1 MWIPNYVGWL
11 FPLVYFL
18 LLGLF
23 LLLQIRCILN
33 KKRSKKNLRTLH
45 LFISIF
51 YGFFS
56 LILLFLILFWM
67 NELFP
72 IFSIFIALGLRNYYI
87 YYRLKTKTYIW
98 NFEVKDFFT
107 SFTVILWIIFGILFI
122 FTRNI
127 IPNIYSPDLNQS
139 DRVFDSSQESIVE
152 IVKKPVIDEY
162 LESLALKEDIYADYD
177 VILYNLNQE
186 YYQTLDYVLN
196 QTKHVNIKNSNIQYD
211 YNNLILAQ
219 RLNILKYQYHILH
232 KENFQAKNTLI
243 EILKLNNNLLE
254 NSKNYI
260 DVKAFMNIQNY
271 TLDYYEKYKNIFSAD
286 EIAEINSYLQEI
298 NIDILWEH
306 LMKNEFAYKVKQ
318 YDYLYNIPLLINKDK
333 MKNLE
338 YYYYIQKLEEP
349 LNSIDRVSAK
359 IYQSNYFWT
368 LITQLNTYPNK
379 SEYSNLEILDQ
390 RIVDLK
396 K

>member
-51 YGFFS
+51 YAFFS

-107 SFTVILWIIFGILFI
+107 SFTVILSIIFGILFI

-127 IPNIYSPDLNQS
+127 IPNIYPPDMNQS

-177 VILYNLNQE
+177 VILYNLNQQ
-186 YYQTLDYVLN
+186 YYQTLDYVLE

>member
-1 MWIPNYVGWL
+1 
-11 FPLVYFL
+11 
-18 LLGLF
+18 
-23 LLLQIRCILN
+23 
-33 KKRSKKNLRTLH
+33 
-45 LFISIF
+45 
-51 YGFFS
+51 
-56 LILLFLILFWM
+56 M

-98 NFEVKDFFT
+98 NFEIKDFFI
-107 SFTVILWIIFGILFI
+107 SFTVILSIIFAILFI

-127 IPNIYSPDLNQS
+127 IPNIYSPDMNQS

-162 LESLALKEDIYADYD
+162 LESLALKEDIYADYE

-196 QTKHVNIKNSNIQYD
+196 QTKQVNIKNSNIQYD

-232 KENFQAKNTLI
+232 KESFQAKNTLI

-260 DVKAFMNIQNY
+260 DVKAFMKMQNY
-271 TLDYYEKYKNIFSAD
+271 TLDFYEKYKKIFSSE
-286 EIAEINSYLQEI
+286 EISEINSHIKEI
-298 NIDILWEH
+298 NIDILWEY
-306 LMKNEFAYKVKQ
+306 LIKNEFADKIKQ
-318 YDYLYNIPLLINKDK
+318 YDYLYNIPLLMNKNQ

-338 YYYYIQKLEEP
+338 YHYFIKKLEEP
-349 LNSIDRVSAK
+349 LESIHIIPARF
-359 IYQSNYFWT
+359 YRSNYFGMW
-368 LITQLNTYPNK
+368 ITQLNTYPTK
-379 SEYSNLEILDQ
+379 SWYKNLEILQ
-390 RIVDLK
+390 KRISDLK

>member
-11 FPLVYFL
+11 FPLVYFFL
-18 LLGLF
+18 FGLF

-98 NFEVKDFFT
+98 NFEIKDFFI
-107 SFTVILWIIFGILFI
+107 SFTVILSIIFAILFI

-127 IPNIYSPDLNQS
+127 IPNIYSPDLNQT

-162 LESLALKEDIYADYD
+162 LESLALKEDIYADYE

-196 QTKHVNIKNSNIQYD
+196 QTKQVNIKNSNIQYD

-232 KENFQAKNTLI
+232 KESFQAKNTLI

-260 DVKAFMNIQNY
+260 DVKAFMKMQNY
-271 TLDYYEKYKNIFSAD
+271 TLDFYEKYKKIFSSE
-286 EIAEINSYLQEI
+286 EISEINSHIKEI
-298 NIDILWEH
+298 NIDILWEY
-306 LMKNEFAYKVKQ
+306 LIKNEFADKIKQ
-318 YDYLYNIPLLINKDK
+318 YDYLYNIPLLMNKNQ

-338 YYYYIQKLEEP
+338 YHYFIKKLEEP
-349 LNSIDRVSAK
+349 LESIHRIPARF
-359 IYQSNYFWT
+359 YRSNYFGMW
-368 LITQLNTYPNK
+368 ITQLNTYPTK
-379 SEYSNLEILDQ
+379 SWYKNLEILQ
-390 RIVDLK
+390 KRISDLK

>member
-1 MWIPNYVGWL
+1 
-11 FPLVYFL
+11 
-18 LLGLF
+18 
-23 LLLQIRCILN
+23 
-33 KKRSKKNLRTLH
+33 
-45 LFISIF
+45 
-51 YGFFS
+51 
-56 LILLFLILFWM
+56 M

-177 VILYNLNQE
+177 VILYNLNQQ
-186 YYQTLDYVLN
+186 YYQTLDYVLE
-196 QTKHVNIKNSNIQYD
+196 QTKHVNIQNSNIQYD